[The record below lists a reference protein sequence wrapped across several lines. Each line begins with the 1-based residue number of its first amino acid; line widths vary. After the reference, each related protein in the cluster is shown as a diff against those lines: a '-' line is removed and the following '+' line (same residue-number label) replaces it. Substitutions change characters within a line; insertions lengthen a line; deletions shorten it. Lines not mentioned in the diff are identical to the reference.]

1 MDIIDM
7 NSEIQDLILI
17 DYYQSFR
24 KDRFKKEYIALSNL
38 SVYYIQKYIKRS
50 NKNNKLK
57 ISALMRNGQFEL
69 PDRSY
74 SGSLFWVY
82 HQKP

>member
-38 SVYYIQKYIKRS
+38 SIYYI
-50 NKNNKLK
+50 
-57 ISALMRNGQFEL
+57 
-69 PDRSY
+69 
-74 SGSLFWVY
+74 
-82 HQKP
+82 